1 MSFQQQQQ
9 QQKKKMS
16 NSART
21 PCGKQF
27 SKSWKVNQRQV
38 NKTRVRSNQMTFSRN
53 QLTIE
58 KIILNKL

>member
-1 MSFQQQQQ
+1 MSLQQQQQ

-38 NKTRVRSNQMTFSRN
+38 NKTRVRSN
-53 QLTIE
+53 
-58 KIILNKL
+58 